1 MRRSSTAYR
10 ETGYD
15 NKGLNKM
22 KKIPIEDIENGKLP
36 RGSLI
41 IVRWLDASNVKA
53 SLRLHEKQPEAY
65 CKDWGIY
72 LGISGRKHRL
82 LIVAKSVVEVY
93 REWGATRIPIELVE
107 EVHLLIPHDEV
118 MESIQEVLETG
129 RRVRLRR
136 YNRMEEQIVVRL
148 T

>member
-1 MRRSSTAYR
+1 M
-10 ETGYD
+10 
-15 NKGLNKM
+15 
-22 KKIPIEDIENGKLP
+22 
-36 RGSLI
+36 
-41 IVRWLDASNVKA
+41 
-53 SLRLHEKQPEAY
+53 
-65 CKDWGIY
+65 
-72 LGISGRKHRL
+72 
-82 LIVAKSVVEVY
+82 EVY